1 MADTTNFFSSIAIS
15 ERQSDI
21 DAMNIFKLL
30 HFFSN
35 LNLLN
40 LCRVY
45 LNSNNESKSKQK
57 KQRY

>member
-1 MADTTNFFSSIAIS
+1 MADTTNFFSIAIS

-40 LCRVY
+40 LCRVHLY
-45 LNSNNESKSKQK
+45 TDESKSKQK